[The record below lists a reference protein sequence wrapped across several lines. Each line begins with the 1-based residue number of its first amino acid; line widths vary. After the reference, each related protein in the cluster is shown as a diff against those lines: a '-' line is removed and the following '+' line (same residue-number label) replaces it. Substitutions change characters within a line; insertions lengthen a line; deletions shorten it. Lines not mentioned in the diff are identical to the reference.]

1 MKKFTKVCLIIAAV
15 FVIIGT
21 GTIVVGAA
29 MGGGLRNLA
38 VTHFYNGRWFDNPW
52 NEVRDEWND
61 AWDEASGDVWEAR
74 EEIDELW
81 TEWDDSLDELGEDWR
96 DEIAAI
102 PDEIKQDLEQDFV
115 LEESYS
121 FSDIRKLDIEISLGS
136 VHVLT
141 SEEIDEIQVQIG
153 SGAGEYYLETEDRDE
168 LKLKMTRRRNNP
180 EVHEQ
185 GRPIKILVP
194 EGYQFRSVEVQ
205 VNAGMF
211 SAEELLA
218 RELEVDLKAGIAFID
233 QGEVEKLETDCA
245 AGIIYYN
252 GSASREVSA
261 ESAAGSTG
269 IHLNEEET
277 YYDYEISVA
286 AGSITVGTKNYT
298 GLGQKK
304 RISNVASAGEME
316 LKCSAGEL
324 SVTFAQ

>member
-15 FVIIGT
+15 LVIIGT
-21 GTIVVGAA
+21 GAIVVGAA
-29 MGGGLRNLA
+29 MGGGLRNLP
-38 VTHFYNGRWFDNPW
+38 VTYFYNGGWFDNPW
-52 NEVRDEWND
+52 NEVRDEWHD
-61 AWDEASGDVWEAR
+61 AWNEARGDVYEVR
-74 EEIDELW
+74 EEFDEFK
-81 TEWDDSLDELGEDWR
+81 TEWDESWNELGEDWR
-96 DEIAAI
+96 GEIAAI

-115 LEESYS
+115 LEESYDYV
-121 FSDIRKLDIEISLGS
+121 DIRKLDIEISLGS

-141 SEEIDEIQVQIG
+141 SEETDKIQVQIG
-153 SGAGEYYLETEDRDE
+153 SGAGDYHLETEDGDE
-168 LKLKMTRRRNNP
+168 LKLKMTRRRNRP
-180 EVHEQ
+180 EVHVQ

-194 EGYQFRSVEVQ
+194 EGYQFDSVEVQ

-245 AGIIYYN
+245 AGIVYYN

-261 ESAAGSTG
+261 ECAAGSMG
-269 IHLNEEET
+269 INLSEEET
-277 YYDYEISVA
+277 YYDYEISAA
-286 AGSITVGTKNYT
+286 AGSITVGAKSYT

-304 RISNVASAGEME
+304 RITNDASVGEME
-316 LKCSAGEL
+316 LKCSAGDL